1 MYRLTGFSDRAA
13 AALRAE
19 KQAYYS
25 RTKSSVLTAGENRV
39 DFALPA
45 RPGKNLLSNG
55 DFEQGFPAARSVEHG
70 VTGDRGPWKFTFS
83 PGVACYI
90 YPESVYTWRKPR
102 IFEGNEAISH
112 VTDGGGELQLSQDV
126 VVDPDVPLV
135 ASAWV
140 QGLDVR
146 GDGQGFGAGPDDF
159 AGLWIQ
165 ELDEQGR
172 VVADQQRA
180 GIRKATSDFERV
192 TCTFTTS
199 PKTAKVRFTLLSKIG
214 CIWKQGAAI
223 YDECALEVAPA
234 RE

>member
-1 MYRLTGFSDRAA
+1 
-13 AALRAE
+13 
-19 KQAYYS
+19 
-25 RTKSSVLTAGENRV
+25 VLAAGENRV

-70 VTGDRGPWKFTFS
+70 VTGERGPWEFAFS
-83 PGVACYI
+83 PGAACYI

-102 IFEGNEAISH
+102 IFEGKESISH

-126 VVDPDVPLV
+126 VVDPNVPLV

-140 QGLDVR
+140 QGLDVG
-146 GDGQGFGAGPDDF
+146 GDGQGFGAGADDF
-159 AGLWIQ
+159 AGFWIQ
-165 ELDEQGR
+165 QLDGQGN
-172 VVADQQRA
+172 VVASKQSA

-199 PKTAKVRFTLLSKIG
+199 PTTVKVRFTLLSKIG
-214 CIWKQGAAI
+214 CVWKQGAAV
-223 YDECALEVAPA
+223 YDECALEAA
-234 RE
+234 TEEE